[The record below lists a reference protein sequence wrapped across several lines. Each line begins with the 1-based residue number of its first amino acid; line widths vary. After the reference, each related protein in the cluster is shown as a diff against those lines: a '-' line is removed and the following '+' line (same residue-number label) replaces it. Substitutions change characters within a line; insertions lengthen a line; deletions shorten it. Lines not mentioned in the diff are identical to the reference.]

1 MKKNKFTFL
10 VATSF
15 LAVSAL
21 VGCNKSE
28 EPSGGN
34 SAAISS
40 DALVSSDIINA
51 SSNNLGS
58 SVIPDSS
65 SSNPSS
71 ASSDPIS
78 GSSDGGASSSSSS
91 SSSSSGGGEQEVK
104 TDWTDDEKGVM
115 RSHLYGLV
123 LPFVASD
130 VTASYSA
137 DSNTVLLEGRNSMS
151 DTFLAGYA
159 ANFTTANGWEGGD
172 ISEQMNYYAGTA
184 YAYQKAVTQNGV
196 KRYVVIYFTG
206 LIEHEDGPQTYGKTG
221 KFYLEAVD
229 PYLYEY
235 PAAMIEQW
243 LDMVY
248 DTSIVPPSFEADYY
262 NADTAG
268 LLLGRSD
275 NNIED
280 AYKAKL
286 DADVNFTVDANKN
299 ENGFYVAHPSDASYV
314 LLFKYDATNKM
325 MMLKVEAPRGWNA
338 DIINAFLTKYNCQGL
353 VIPSISDPNIGFRF
367 KTSEETAG
375 REGGIVTVTDI
386 SLQAAQ
392 AYVDSMKTAG
402 YLLDDDQVVYDGTIW
417 SSVGYLVTDYG
428 TYSVMVTYDEV
439 DNLGRLMI
447 IFGASRDT
455 TRVKSWPAASIA
467 ALLSATQDSVPAFT
481 GDNQGFVFLSDAR
494 CVFIYLPSG
503 TEENAKT
510 AYIQKLLDDHY
521 VDNGSAG
528 GTQSYRSQHNEIVV
542 SVVPTSSSGMSF
554 LAIYFQDFDR
564 TEWPAQAIAAAI
576 VSNVSGGQSMT
587 DTIPALNV
595 DLAELCTVNTN
606 YSDEFEI
613 CIDGL
618 GSSLADFKK
627 VFTDN
632 GWVNAA
638 YYEYDGPSHKG
649 VLVSPNRQLMAYFS
663 TYGEG
668 KNISIFV
675 SKYYARDLKVVGT
688 FSNVDKW
695 DFNYSEISFVDSTD
709 PEEVAKDMYQTQL
722 LAQFDVVAGDKFKV
736 SNGVEW
742 YGYEDIPQ
750 ADRPNES
757 DFTIDDDKN
766 IVATKDGTV
775 KLFLKE
781 LSDGSRKIYV
791 CYKPELV
798 PWPSNQIKAVLD
810 AWGVSDEIPA
820 LQDECITD
828 INFEYNDVDEYFT
841 IVVVGG
847 ASLAD
852 RYETLLEADY
862 EFDNGDGLWFPDS
875 NKISVSCGPYNGDL
889 YIGVGLK
896 QAATV
901 NPWPG
906 ENLEN
911 FFGDQWTF
919 PEFDFDGKQASYN
932 NYAESDDPSKSVT
945 MTVTMDTDNIGS
957 ELDGAI
963 DILRDIYGYG
973 AVNNGGVCVLT
984 ANNMPTYTITSV
996 TTNSFVLT
1004 ITVPVVEPAFKVVGL
1019 GDDWDYESDGHTELA
1034 EVLEPGEGIS
1044 KQYTASFRVD
1054 MGDEF
1059 KITNGS
1065 SWYGFDSDNINANF
1079 GTNSDGNYVAKYSGV
1094 VDLTFSILE
1103 NGTYSIVISFEA
1115 DDEQPTEV
1123 TYKIVCDDDS
1133 WDNLIAGGAKF
1144 YAWVWGGNYGENG
1157 HWVELEINSEKHCFY
1172 LRDIDATAEHYIIAR
1187 MNPSYEIEPST
1198 WNNDAIWNKTD
1209 GNSDFPEVGL
1219 ILHVDILP

>member
-40 DALVSSDIINA
+40 DALVSSDIINT

-286 DADVNFTVDANKN
+286 DADANFTVDANKN

-325 MMLKVEAPRGWNA
+325 MMLKVEAPRGWNS

-367 KTSEETAG
+367 RTSEETAG

-439 DNLGRLMI
+439 DNSGRLMI

-455 TRVKSWPAASIA
+455 TRVKSWPAAAIA

-481 GDNQGFVFLSDAR
+481 GDNLGFTHLTSNDANT
-494 CVFIYLPSG
+494 VMIYLTEG
-503 TEENAKT
+503 TVDAAKT
-510 AYIQKLLDDHY
+510 AYIGKLIENNY
-521 VDNGSAG
+521 VAHATTGSI
-528 GTQSYRSQHNEIVV
+528 QQFRSQNNEILV
-542 SVVPTSSSGMSF
+542 SVMPVTSGGRSILVINAENF
-554 LAIYFQDFDR
+554 PR

-627 VFTDN
+627 VFTQN
-632 GWVNAA
+632 GWIDAA
-638 YYEYDGPSHKG
+638 YYEYDGPSQKG

-668 KNISIFV
+668 KNISILV

-709 PEEVAKDMYQTQL
+709 PKEVADGMYQTQL

-750 ADRPNES
+750 ADRPNQS
-757 DFTIDDDKN
+757 DFDTDDDKN
-766 IVATKDGTV
+766 IIAVKDGTV

-781 LSDGSRKIYV
+781 LADGSRKIYV

-798 PWPSNQIKAVLD
+798 PWPSAQVTAALEGWNVED
-810 AWGVSDEIPA
+810 AIPV
-820 LQDECITD
+820 LQDEAITA
-828 INFEYNDVDEYFT
+828 INFTEINSEKFSLT
-841 IVVVGG
+841 LVGG
-847 ASLAD
+847 ASLD
-852 RYETLLEADY
+852 NRYEGYLDDDYDEDSGWWISSSGKIAIQVHADGQDLVITVKLQSEPQPDGYPTDDISSWLEGFHATDELPDIHLENVEYSTDVDSEGCNVLVYTPTGSNTVSNIYTALLALFDDVDNHFTEEGTGFYTSLHGDFSIVIANETDFVTLTFYSGGYTSIYPSAKISQLL
-862 EFDNGDGLWFPDS
+862 DGLTVCDTLS
-875 NKISVSCGPYNGDL
+875 NEVLAD
-889 YIGVGLK
+889 
-896 QAATV
+896 
-901 NPWPG
+901 
-906 ENLEN
+906 
-911 FFGDQWTF
+911 
-919 PEFDFDGKQASYN
+919 ASY
-932 NYAESDDPSKSVT
+932 EWFWPED
-945 MTVTMDTDNIGS
+945 
-957 ELDGAI
+957 
-963 DILRDIYGYG
+963 
-973 AVNNGGVCVLT
+973 
-984 ANNMPTYTITSV
+984 
-996 TTNSFVLT
+996 
-1004 ITVPVVEPAFKVVGL
+1004 
-1019 GDDWDYESDGHTELA
+1019 
-1034 EVLEPGEGIS
+1034 
-1044 KQYTASFRVD
+1044 
-1054 MGDEF
+1054 GDEF
-1059 KITNGS
+1059 AYLNVYKNGEDYSSLVDSICGQLYSEGFEQRYIDLGFYDGTVLVSPDRDYCVFVEDKLTNVTIAICNLSTLAEPVPMFASYALVPQDGDSWIFNDQAHFYAYIWGGS
-1065 SWYGFDSDNINANF
+1065 YDEPFWMEVEYDNI
-1079 GTNSDGNYVAKYSGV
+1079 DG
-1094 VDLTFSILE
+1094 
-1103 NGTYSIVISFEA
+1103 
-1115 DDEQPTEV
+1115 
-1123 TYKIVCDDDS
+1123 
-1133 WDNLIAGGAKF
+1133 
-1144 YAWVWGGNYGENG
+1144 
-1157 HWVELEINSEKHCFY
+1157 CFY
-1172 LRDIDATAEHYIIAR
+1172 LDGIDDAASIIVVRAAADFDNDWNHVWNQTSDIHLSSQGETIVFHI
-1187 MNPSYEIEPST
+1187 NP
-1198 WNNDAIWNKTD
+1198 
-1209 GNSDFPEVGL
+1209 
-1219 ILHVDILP
+1219 